1 MQLPILLLIKITVT
15 LVGINFIVPQANAQ
29 EAERCYMINA
39 TGTVVNLSQLC
50 TNYQRSPLTTRQ
62 VFTAKIK
69 RRYGGTPV
77 IDVTFNNQQKFEM
90 ILDTGAT
97 QTTITSAKANQLG
110 LIPVD
115 SQRVQVASGEA
126 VSLPIGRVESI
137 EVGGA
142 ILRDTKVLVAPL
154 PLLGQNFFS
163 RYDLT
168 IKQDV
173 VEFHLR

>member
-1 MQLPILLLIKITVT
+1 MRRTILLLFKTTLTV
-15 LVGINFIVPQANAQ
+15 LGINFIALPANAQ
-29 EAERCYMINA
+29 EVESCYMINS
-39 TGTVVNLSQLC
+39 TGAVVNLSQLC
-50 TNYQRSPLTTRQ
+50 KNYQHLPPTTRQ

-77 IDVTFNNQQKFEM
+77 IDVTFNNKQKFEM

-97 QTTITSAKANQLG
+97 QTTITEAMANHLG
-110 LIPVD
+110 LVPVG
-115 SQRVQVASGEA
+115 SQIVQVASGEA
-126 VSLPIGRVESI
+126 VSLPIGRIESI

-142 ILRDTKVLVAPL
+142 ILRDTQVLVAPL

-173 VEFHLR
+173 VEFHTR